1 MQKEIKNVFYS
12 KKVKL
17 RKDLKKIKKN
27 HKEKK
32 HYISYFAGD
41 LTDSIVKD
49 IQKMERKPKTEILR
63 NALMYYKL
71 FLEKNFSLLKDKG
84 GKEK

>member
-1 MQKEIKNVFYS
+1 MEKDIENTFYS

-17 RKDLKKIKKN
+17 REELKKIKKK

-32 HYISYFAGD
+32 HYISYYPGD
-41 LTDSIVKD
+41 LTDSIVRD

-71 FLEKNFSLLKDKG
+71 FLEKNFDLLKLKGDKR
-84 GKEK
+84 